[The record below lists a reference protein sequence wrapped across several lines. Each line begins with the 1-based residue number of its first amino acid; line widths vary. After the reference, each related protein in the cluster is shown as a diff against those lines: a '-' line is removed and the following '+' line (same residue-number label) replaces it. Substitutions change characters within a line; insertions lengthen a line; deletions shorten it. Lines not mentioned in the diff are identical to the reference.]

1 MLKLCLELLLLTTDD
16 IVIPNIVIWDLGK
29 GPKKKTTK
37 VLTYVKLGPPYV
49 PSSLVWTKKSLDKYS
64 FVYPTYLSKK
74 FGHFGIKVCP
84 LIHIFLILM
93 GG

>member
-1 MLKLCLELLLLTTDD
+1 MKKA
-16 IVIPNIVIWDLGK
+16 K
-29 GPKKKTTK
+29 GRVPKKKTTK